1 MNKWKG
7 DGSEGGEKL
16 CLVPFS
22 GSATED
28 EDSVSF
34 INWKSRGEHH
44 KTLNLANRE
53 KDGVVRVPFSPRLS
67 AEPPAV
73 SCCPAAACSDSDACP
88 SSDL

>member
-1 MNKWKG
+1 M
-7 DGSEGGEKL
+7 SEEGEKL

-22 GSATED
+22 ESVTED

-34 INWKSRGEHH
+34 INWKSRGEHR
-44 KTLNLANRE
+44 KTLNLPNRE
-53 KDGVVRVPFSPRLS
+53 KDSRVVCVPFSPRLS
-67 AEPPAV
+67 AEPTAV